1 MNRRRFRSVAIAAAA
16 LAAVAVLPAPGA
28 LASRKSSHSAV
39 TPSAQV
45 GAQDFSVSRFSAK
58 SILVDNKFLPLVP
71 GKQFTL
77 TGTTTGGKHEVVFT
91 VTDVTKWVNHVRT
104 VVIWD
109 RDFQD
114 GELAEE
120 ELAFMA
126 QDDQGNVWSMG
137 EYPEVHEDDGTV
149 DAPDTWLTGKN
160 GATAGV
166 LMRANP
172 KTDTSR
178 YTQGRSPDIEFFDV
192 AKVAQTGV
200 NHVCV
205 PTGCYNG
212 VLVVDEWAPLAQ
224 PEDGH
229 QFKYHA
235 PGVGVVKIV
244 GKGGTEQET
253 LNLTKIHTLT
263 DKEMAAATARV
274 LVLDKQAYKL
284 ARDVYAKTAFASGR
298 PDAGADAGN

>member
-1 MNRRRFRSVAIAAAA
+1 MRTIRFRPAVVAVAA
-16 LAAVAVLPAPGA
+16 LAALTAVPVPGA
-28 LASRKSSHSAV
+28 LAAAKGSAG
-39 TPSAQV
+39 PQV
-45 GAQDFSVSRFSAK
+45 GEKDFDIGNFSAR
-58 SILVDNKFLPLVP
+58 STSVDNRFLPLVP
-71 GKQFTL
+71 GQQFTL
-77 TGTTTGGKHEVVFT
+77 TGTTTEGRHEVVFT
-91 VTDVTKWVNHVRT
+91 VTDVTKWVDHVRT

-126 QDDQGNVWSMG
+126 QDDAGNVWSLG

-149 DAPDTWLTGKN
+149 DAPDTWLAGHN

-172 KTDTSR
+172 KTGTSA
-178 YTQGRSPDIEFFDV
+178 YVQGRSPDIEFLDK
-192 AKVAQTGV
+192 AKVFQTNQKSCG
-200 NHVCV
+200 
-205 PTGCYNG
+205 PTGCSNG
-212 VLVVDEWAPLAQ
+212 VLVVDEWNPLAQ

-253 LNLTKIHTLT
+253 LTLTKRHTLS
-263 DKEMAAATARV
+263 DKEMAAATSRV
-274 LVLDKQAYKL
+274 LQLDQRAYSL
-284 ARDVYAKTAFASGR
+284 ARDVYGHTAFAHPR
-298 PDAGADAGN
+298 PDGSDDTEER

>member
-1 MNRRRFRSVAIAAAA
+1 MRHFRFRFAVAAA
-16 LAAVAVLPAPGA
+16 LVGFAALPAPGA
-28 LASRKSSHSAV
+28 LAAVRGSAG
-39 TPSAQV
+39 PQV
-45 GAQDFSVSRFSAK
+45 GERDFDAKNFSAR
-58 SILVDNKFLPLVP
+58 SILVDNPFLPLVP
-71 GKQFTL
+71 GQQFTL

-91 VTDVTKWVNHVRT
+91 VTDVTKWVDHVRT

-114 GELAEE
+114 GALAEE

-126 QDDQGNVWSMG
+126 QDDAGNVWSLG

-149 DAPDTWLTGKN
+149 DAPDTWLAAHN

-172 KTDTSR
+172 KTGTST
-178 YTQGRSPDIEFFDV
+178 YVQGRAPDIEFLDK
-192 AKVAQTGV
+192 ARVAQTKQKACG
-200 NHVCV
+200 
-205 PTGCYNG
+205 PTGCYKG
-212 VLVVDEWAPLAQ
+212 VLVVDEWNPLAQ

-253 LNLTKIHTLT
+253 LLLTKRHTLT
-263 DKEMAAATARV
+263 ADERDAATART
-274 LVLDKQAYKL
+274 LQLDQRAYRL
-284 ARDVYAKTAFASGR
+284 AHDVYAKTAFADVR
-298 PDAGADAGN
+298 

>member
-1 MNRRRFRSVAIAAAA
+1 
-16 LAAVAVLPAPGA
+16 
-28 LASRKSSHSAV
+28 
-39 TPSAQV
+39 
-45 GAQDFSVSRFSAK
+45 
-58 SILVDNKFLPLVP
+58 
-71 GKQFTL
+71 
-77 TGTTTGGKHEVVFT
+77 
-91 VTDVTKWVNHVRT
+91 

-126 QDDQGNVWSMG
+126 QDDAGNVWSLG

-149 DAPDTWLTGKN
+149 DAPDTWLAGHN

-166 LMRANP
+166 LTRANP
-172 KTDTSR
+172 KTNTSA
-178 YTQGRSPDIEFFDV
+178 YIQGRSPDIEFLDK
-192 AKVAQTGV
+192 AKVFQTNQKSCG
-200 NHVCV
+200 

-212 VLVVDEWAPLAQ
+212 VLVVDEWNPLAQ

-253 LNLTKIHTLT
+253 LTLTKRHTLSAG
-263 DKEMAAATARV
+263 EMDAATKRV
-274 LVLDKQAYKL
+274 LQLDQRAYSR
-284 ARDVYAKTAFASGR
+284 AQDVYGHTAFAHPR
-298 PDAGADAGN
+298 PDGNDDTEDR

>member
-1 MNRRRFRSVAIAAAA
+1 MHRPRFRTVAAAA
-16 LAAVAVLPAPGA
+16 LVAFAALPAPGA
-28 LASRKSSHSAV
+28 LASRKPTHPRV
-39 TPSAQV
+39 TPPAQV
-45 GAQDFSVSRFSAK
+45 GDKDFSVSRFSAR
-58 SILVDNKFLPLVP
+58 SILVDNTFLPLVP
-71 GKQFTL
+71 GRQFTL
-77 TGTTTGGKHEVVFT
+77 TGTTTAGTHEVVFT
-91 VTDVTKWVNHVRT
+91 VTNVTKWVDHVRT
-104 VVIWD
+104 VVLWD

-114 GELAEE
+114 GVLAEE

-126 QDDQGNVWSMG
+126 QDDQGNVWSLG

-149 DAPDTWLTGKN
+149 DAPDTWLAGKN

-172 KTDTSR
+172 KTGTSA
-178 YTQGRSPDIEFFDV
+178 YVQGHSPDIEFFDKGV
-192 AKVAQTGV
+192 VAQTNV
-200 NHVCV
+200 NKVCV

-253 LNLTKIHTLT
+253 LVLTKIHTLT
-263 DKEMAAATARV
+263 DKEMAAATART
-274 LVLDKQAYKL
+274 LVLDKRAYKL
-284 ARDVYAKTAFASGR
+284 AKDVYGQTAFATVR
-298 PDAGADAGN
+298 PAG

>member
-1 MNRRRFRSVAIAAAA
+1 MRTFRRGLVAVAA
-16 LAAVAVLPAPGA
+16 LALLALPAPGA
-28 LASRKSSHSAV
+28 LASSHQRV
-39 TPSAQV
+39 RPV
-45 GAQDFSVSRFSAK
+45 GAGDFDSRNFSAR
-58 SILVDNKFLPLVP
+58 STTVDNQFLPLVP
-71 GKQFTL
+71 GQQFTL
-77 TGTTTGGKHEVVFT
+77 AGTTAAGNHEVVFT
-91 VTDVTKWVNHVRT
+91 VTNVTKWVNQVRT

-126 QDDQGNVWSMG
+126 QDDAGNVWSLG

-149 DAPDTWLTGKN
+149 DAPSTWLAGQD

-172 KTDTSR
+172 KTKTSV
-178 YTQGRSPDIEFFDV
+178 YVEGRSPNIEFFDLG
-192 AKVAQTGV
+192 KVFKTNQKTCG
-200 NHVCV
+200 
-205 PTGCYNG
+205 PTGCYSG
-212 VLVVDEWAPLAQ
+212 VLVVDEWDPGAQ

-235 PGVGVVKIV
+235 PGVGVVQIV

-253 LNLTKIHTLT
+253 LVLTKRHTLSG
-263 DKEMAAATARV
+263 KEMAAATSRV
-274 LVLDKQAYKL
+274 LQLDQRAYSL
-284 ARDVYAKTAFASGR
+284 ARDVYGHTAFAHPR
-298 PDAGADAGN
+298 PDGSDDTEER